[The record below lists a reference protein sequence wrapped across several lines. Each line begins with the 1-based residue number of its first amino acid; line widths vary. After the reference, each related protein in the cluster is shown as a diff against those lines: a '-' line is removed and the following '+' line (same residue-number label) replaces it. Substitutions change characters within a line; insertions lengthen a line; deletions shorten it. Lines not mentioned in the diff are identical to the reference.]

1 MTPRFAFYWTPL
13 TMLFL
18 AFCFTPFA
26 WSASLAVGESA
37 PDFALTN
44 QKGDTVRLSDYRG
57 QWVVLY
63 FYPKDDTPGCTTEAC
78 SFRDNINRLI
88 QRQAVILG
96 VSLDDSASHQAFA
109 EKHQLPFNLLS
120 DPDGK
125 VAEQYGSL
133 GDYFLFKLAKRHS
146 FIINPNGKIVR
157 IYRDVDPEAHVAI
170 VLKDLKTLQEGS
182 P

>member
-1 MTPRFAFYWTPL
+1 MTPRFALYWTPL

-109 EKHQLPFNLLS
+109 ENTNCRLTCCPIRKAKWPNNMVRSATIFYSNWRNVTVS
-120 DPDGK
+120 SSTRMEK
-125 VAEQYGSL
+125 SL
-133 GDYFLFKLAKRHS
+133 EFIVMSTRKR
-146 FIINPNGKIVR
+146 
-157 IYRDVDPEAHVAI
+157 
-170 VLKDLKTLQEGS
+170 TS
-182 P
+182 PSY

>member
-1 MTPRFAFYWTPL
+1 MKPRLAIYWSVMCL
-13 TMLFL
+13 VL
-18 AFCFTPFA
+18 CFSPSGWA
-26 WSASLAVGESA
+26 AQLAVGEEA
-37 PDFALTN
+37 PAFALTN
-44 QKGDTVRLSDYRG
+44 QHGKVVRLSDYRG

-88 QRQAVILG
+88 QRQAVLIG
-96 VSLDDSASHQAFA
+96 VSLDDSASHKAFA

-146 FIINPNGKIVR
+146 FIISPDGKIAK
-157 IYRDVDPEAHVAI
+157 IYRDVDPEDHVAI
-170 VLKDLKTLQEGS
+170 VLKDLTTLQDDAS
-182 P
+182 